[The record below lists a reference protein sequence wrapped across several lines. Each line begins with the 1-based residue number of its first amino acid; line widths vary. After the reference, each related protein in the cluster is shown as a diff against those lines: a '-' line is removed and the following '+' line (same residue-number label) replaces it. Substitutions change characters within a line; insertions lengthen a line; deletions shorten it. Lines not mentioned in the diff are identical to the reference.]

1 MMLASGAHPNTVQEL
16 LGHSSIT
23 LTLDTYSHVTPA
35 MHEAAMEKMA
45 QMIHEA

>member
-1 MMLASGAHPNTVQEL
+1 VKVVQEL

-35 MHEAAMEKMA
+35 MQRESADAMNTILRAKMEPHA
-45 QMIHEA
+45 S